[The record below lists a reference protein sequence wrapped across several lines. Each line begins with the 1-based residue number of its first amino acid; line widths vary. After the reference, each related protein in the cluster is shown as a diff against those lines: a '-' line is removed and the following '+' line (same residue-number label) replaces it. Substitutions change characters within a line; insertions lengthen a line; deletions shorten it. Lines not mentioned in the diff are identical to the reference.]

1 MNVNHRDTI
10 DKLQREWD
18 MNIYEKNKS
27 ISTRE
32 QTTNGKREST
42 LDFFLTT
49 GKTNK
54 ASRIENRGGSNHYH
68 IMTTYEIQK
77 PNKGTIDNI
86 I

>member
-1 MNVNHRDTI
+1 
-10 DKLQREWD
+10 

-32 QTTNGKREST
+32 QTTNGKRIEST

-54 ASRIENRGGSNHYH
+54 VSRIENRGGSDHYP
-68 IMTTYEIQK
+68 IMTTF
-77 PNKGTIDNI
+77 
-86 I
+86 